1 MINEKLLHQ
10 FWSPNI
16 YKYITSTNKILI
28 RKSYKKNIFICTD
41 VAYNIMKEK
50 TYLSKRKN
58 CLTITK
64 NPNEIEI
71 YLHIDYIKS
80 IIRNKLL
87 TNILNN
93 V

>member
-1 MINEKLLHQ
+1 MINENLLHQ

-16 YKYITSTNKILI
+16 YTYLPSTYKILI
-28 RKSYKKNIFICTD
+28 TNHKKYIFICSD
-41 VAYNIMKEK
+41 KAYNRMKEK
-50 TYLSKRKN
+50 YLNKRKN

-71 YLHIDYIKS
+71 YLHIDFIKY
-80 IIRNKLL
+80 IIRQRLL